1 MRVLDIGTGS
11 GCLILTILKEKNFSG
26 TGIDISK
33 KCLNLVKINRD
44 NFALANRVKFLKSDI
59 DNFNYGK
66 YDLIISN
73 PPYIK
78 KLI

>member
-1 MRVLDIGTGS
+1 M
-11 GCLILTILKEKNFSG
+11 LIN
-26 TGIDISK
+26 
-33 KCLNLVKINRD
+33 LNLNNRIKL
-44 NFALANRVKFLKSDI
+44 FKSDI

-78 KLI
+78 KI